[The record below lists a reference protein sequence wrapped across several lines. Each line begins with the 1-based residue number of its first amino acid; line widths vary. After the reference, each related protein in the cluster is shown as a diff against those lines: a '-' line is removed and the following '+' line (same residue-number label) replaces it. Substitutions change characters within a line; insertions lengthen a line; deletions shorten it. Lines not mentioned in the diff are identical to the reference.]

1 MSTAEPIGSPRK
13 PGRPRSSEADAAIIE
28 ATIALLAEVGYQ
40 ALSLERVAALAQ
52 VGKKTIYR
60 RWSSKEALVC
70 DAIRSLQSEMPL
82 VDTGTLRDDLIAMH
96 RNALAALATA
106 PIMRPLYLRLASEMN
121 ATPSVFGVFLT
132 DLVAP
137 RFDALNHLV
146 RRAQERGEIR
156 SDIDLSLIVDI
167 LIGPML
173 ARWMFVGVLV
183 PTMAKADT
191 ASFVDELV
199 DLTLFAVGKRSEP
212 DEISA

>member
-1 MSTAEPIGSPRK
+1 MPSPGCESCVGFDQPRAPNEYKGPIAMSTAEPIGSPRK
-13 PGRPRSSEADAAIIE
+13 PGRPRSSEEADAAIIE

-96 RNALAALATA
+96 RNALAAVATA

-121 ATPSVFGVFLT
+121 ANVSVFGVF
-132 DLVAP
+132 
-137 RFDALNHLV
+137 
-146 RRAQERGEIR
+146 
-156 SDIDLSLIVDI
+156 
-167 LIGPML
+167 
-173 ARWMFVGVLV
+173 
-183 PTMAKADT
+183 
-191 ASFVDELV
+191 
-199 DLTLFAVGKRSEP
+199 
-212 DEISA
+212 

>member
-13 PGRPRSSEADAAIIE
+13 PSRPRSSEADAAIIE

-96 RNALAALATA
+96 RNALAAVATA

-121 ATPSVFGVFLT
+121 ANASVFDVFLT

-137 RFDALNHLV
+137 RFDALIHLV

-167 LIGPML
+167 LIGPVL
-173 ARWMFVGVLV
+173 ARWMFAGVLV

-199 DLTLFAVGKRSEP
+199 NLTLFAVGKRSEP

>member
-121 ATPSVFGVFLT
+121 ANASVFGVFLT

-137 RFDALNHLV
+137 RFDALIHLV

-167 LIGPML
+167 LIGPVL
-173 ARWMFVGVLV
+173 ARWMFAGVLV

-199 DLTLFAVGKRSEP
+199 NLTLFAVGKRSEP

>member
-121 ATPSVFGVFLT
+121 ANPSVFDVFLT

-137 RFDALNHLV
+137 RFDALIHLV

-173 ARWMFVGVLV
+173 ARWMFAGVLV

-199 DLTLFAVGKRSEP
+199 NLTLFAVGKRSEP